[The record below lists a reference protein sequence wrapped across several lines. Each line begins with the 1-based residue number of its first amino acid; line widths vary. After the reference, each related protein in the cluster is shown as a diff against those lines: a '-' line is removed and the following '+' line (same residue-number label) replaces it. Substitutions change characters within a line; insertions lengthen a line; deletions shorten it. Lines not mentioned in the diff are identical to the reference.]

1 MSQKYF
7 RRCEVR
13 RNSFPSPAIKW
24 FKWFFG
30 EENSFVYSF
39 LLFFRY
45 GSPLSIFS
53 TTIFL
58 EDFKLFRINHW
69 LLLAFKK
76 YFENGKKIVQLTCTV
91 DIQSCLYGWNV
102 KVFDRLKLLSFIS
115 TDGIFDR
122 LVSLP
127 GDILIINNECL
138 VIWDQILS
146 NLLIFHYLIEE
157 I

>member
-1 MSQKYF
+1 M
-7 RRCEVR
+7 E
-13 RNSFPSPAIKW
+13 
-24 FKWFFG
+24 
-30 EENSFVYSF
+30 
-39 LLFFRY
+39 
-45 GSPLSIFS
+45 
-53 TTIFL
+53 
-58 EDFKLFRINHW
+58 
-69 LLLAFKK
+69 
-76 YFENGKKIVQLTCTV
+76 KKIVQLTCTV

-138 VIWDQILS
+138 VIWDQILP

>member
-1 MSQKYF
+1 MKCDGIVFHPLQLNDLNDFSERKT
-7 RRCEVR
+7 RSLTV
-13 RNSFPSPAIKW
+13 
-24 FKWFFG
+24 
-30 EENSFVYSF
+30 
-39 LLFFRY
+39 FFRY

-53 TTIFL
+53 ITIFL

-122 LVSLP
+122 LVSLS

>member
-39 LLFFRY
+39 LPIWKPPFNILNHN
-45 GSPLSIFS
+45 
-53 TTIFL
+53 FL

-91 DIQSCLYGWNV
+91 EIQSCLYGWNV
-102 KVFDRLKLLSFIS
+102 KVFDRLKLLGFIS